1 MLRELA
7 SEQVPKPSVRL
18 RFAEESWTMFTRMR
32 IALRKSCRALKRD
45 REGSV
50 AATFALGLIPVVG
63 LVGAA
68 VDYSAANNA
77 RTALQGSLD
86 AALIAGAKDGSA
98 DWATIALNS
107 FNANFNNN
115 LATNVNPTFQLTST
129 RAYKGHATATVPS
142 NFLGLLGVS
151 GINVTANA
159 TVTVPPSTGG
169 YYCVMALNRTAQAA
183 LQLTGNASITIQA
196 PQCVIQVN
204 SSSSSAV
211 SMNGNTVIQAVENC
225 FVGGLSTVGNS
236 TISPAPDTTCNDPY
250 KRTRKAVPDPFSNYP
265 RPTVGNC
272 DPDKVNFQLS
282 GNKTVTLQPGVYCG
296 GMTFS
301 GPVNVTFAPG
311 LYIIK
316 DGVITETGGSFTGNG
331 VTFFLT
337 GYNTS
342 IQLSGQANWHLVA
355 QGNEGQLPGFAIFLD
370 PDGPSGLA
378 GSFSSLSGQ
387 SELYFEGIVYL
398 PQQQVTV
405 SGNASA
411 FAPSPYT
418 SYIGDTLRFVGN
430 GDLVIKNDTSLTALP
445 LPKALYVQTDGKPML
460 TQ

>member
-1 MLRELA
+1 
-7 SEQVPKPSVRL
+7 
-18 RFAEESWTMFTRMR
+18 MFTRMR
-32 IALRKSCRALKRD
+32 IALRKSCRAIKRD

-77 RTALQGSLD
+77 RTAMQGALD
-86 AALIAGAKDGSA
+86 IALLAGAKDGSA
-98 DWATIALNS
+98 NWATTALNT
-107 FNANFNNN
+107 FNANLTTN
-115 LATNVNPTFQLTST
+115 LATNVNPTFQITST
-129 RAYKGHATATVPS
+129 RAYSGRVTATVPS
-142 NFLGLLGVS
+142 NFLGVLGVS
-151 GINVTANA
+151 GINITANA
-159 TVTVPPSTGG
+159 TAAVPPSSTGA

-183 LQLTGNASITIQA
+183 LQLTGNASITINA
-196 PQCVIQVN
+196 PHCVIQVN
-204 SSSSSAV
+204 SSSASAV
-211 SMNGNTVIQAVENC
+211 TQNGNTVIKAVENC
-225 FVGGLSTVGNS
+225 FVGGVSTVCNS
-236 TISPAPDTTCNDPY
+236 SISPAPDATCKPI
-250 KRTRKAVPDPFSNYP
+250 PDPFANYP
-265 RPTVGNC
+265 RPSVGNC
-272 DPDKVNFQLS
+272 DYTNYQLS

-311 LYIIK
+311 LFVIK

-331 VTFFLT
+331 VSFFLT

-355 QGNEGQLPGFAIFLD
+355 PTTGPLPGFAIFLD

-378 GSFSSLSGQ
+378 GSLSSLSGQ

-430 GDLVIKNDTSLTALP
+430 GDLVINNDTTLTQLP
-445 LPKALYVQTDGKPML
+445 LPVSLYVQTGLQARL